1 MDCLD
6 YTTHL
11 DVDTIMYI
19 NSNCNL
25 LLTQRKNKHTNKLTL
40 LCWNWSTK
48 PKYWRILCHS
58 DISIEFKWAWIEL
71 HWAAISYFRVL
82 FLLSFQVFNPITQT
96 RYVHLQKY
104 NNGLWCCSTFCSA
117 ISLQSVR
124 YPFPSFRWPPE
135 WNNCSTVSWT
145 KEAHLYNWMECK
157 IKVVAVVGT
166 TVRTTHE
173 YVR

>member
-1 MDCLD
+1 MPCFHSFLTICPLGVRVFVRFFFRMDCLD

-11 DVDTIMYI
+11 DVDTIMHI

-71 HWAAISYFRVL
+71 HLAAISYFRVL

-104 NNGLWCCSTFCSA
+104 NNGLWCLFHILFS
-117 ISLQSVR
+117 
-124 YPFPSFRWPPE
+124 Y
-135 WNNCSTVSWT
+135 
-145 KEAHLYNWMECK
+145 
-157 IKVVAVVGT
+157 
-166 TVRTTHE
+166 
-173 YVR
+173 